1 MKTIKK
7 PVSILLSLIMVFSMF
22 AIVPIS
28 AGATTYDSDYVDA
41 SSLQVGDII
50 TGSVEYVDFYG
61 CTVVLK
67 GGGYGIGDAYSRRLE
82 SVCSEDRRING
93 DDFDFYIDE
102 GHLTLYD
109 YDDWGVFV
117 PVANNKIVDAVIIL
131 AKDGNTITLGGFDTN
146 ATFTVTWK
154 NWDGATLETDNDV
167 ALGATP
173 TYNGNT
179 PEKAEDEDNVY
190 EFAGWSPALS
200 GVVGNATY
208 TATYNEIPKP
218 KTIFAGHSITLDGNI
233 GINFYISPC
242 AAGMRPGDTG
252 ELKVNFAWAAKGPL
266 GDVASQSTTIAV
278 TPDNYKKAYDTIKVT
293 CFVCAAE
300 MTSNVKA
307 TANLNGATASE
318 EYSVRQYCNTILDE
332 NSDFSKNYK
341 ATYGTIKYGYLVDL
355 VKKMLSYGAKAQTV
369 FGINTGDLA
378 DKELSYVMQDVSSA
392 DFDNAI
398 IAANGGGADDIA
410 AKAAAFGAS
419 FKSPSLV
426 FLSENTLRLYFA
438 KENDSFSTDGLT
450 KWNDYYYAQSASIPA
465 AQLDD
470 LQEFTVSG
478 TTLRYSALD
487 YAKALATSGNGNN
500 EALAK
505 ALYWYNQAANE
516 FFFEKLVDLG
526 MLTGDYTAQDGY
538 VLSGTLTE
546 DRVITIAAGA
556 TVTLKDADITSFDGY
571 SQHAG
576 ITLLGDATI
585 LLKGANTVTGSY
597 RSCAGIYVPYGS
609 TLTIDGTGS
618 LDASSGNMDGGSATN
633 PWACGIGANNNL
645 VNQNKIQYQSG
656 NIVINGGTI
665 TAIGGAQSA
674 GIGSSLYGCCGDI
687 TINGGTVTAKC
698 VGTAGAGIGGGR
710 QGSFGNILIRN
721 TVTQVTAT
729 HGEKSGYSTAPSSIG
744 PGSVD
749 SNFPH
754 SFGTVTIEDGANVI
768 QN

>member
-28 AGATTYDSDYVDA
+28 AGATTYDSGYVEP

-50 TGSVEYVDFYG
+50 TGSVEGVYFGNY
-61 CTVVLK
+61 TVVLK
-67 GGGYGIGDAYSRRLE
+67 GGGYGTGNAYMGQLE
-82 SVCSEDRRING
+82 SVCSEDRRINPYG
-93 DDFDFYIDE
+93 FDLEIYE

-109 YDDWGVFV
+109 FDDFGEFV

-131 AKDGNTITLGGFDTN
+131 AKDENTITLGGFDTT
-146 ATFTVTWK
+146 ATFTVIWK
-154 NWDGATLETDNDV
+154 NGDDVLETDNDV
-167 ALGATP
+167 ASGATP
-173 TYNGNT
+173 TYDGNT
-179 PEKAEDEDNVY
+179 PEKAEDDDYVY
-190 EFAGWSPALS
+190 EFAGWSPALI
-200 GVVGNATY
+200 GVVENATY
-208 TATYNEIPKP
+208 TATYNAIPKP

-233 GINFYISPC
+233 GINFYISPY

-252 ELKVNFAWAAKGPL
+252 ELEVNFEWAAEDPL
-266 GDVASQSTTIAV
+266 VNVASQSTKIAV

-341 ATYGTIKYGYLVDL
+341 ATYGAIKYGYLVDL

-410 AKAAAFGAS
+410 AKAAGFGAS

-450 KWNDYYYAQSASIPA
+450 KWNDYYYAQSESIPA

-487 YAKALATSGNGNN
+487 YARALATSGNSNN

-516 FFFEKLVDLG
+516 FFVNLVDLG
-526 MLTGDYTAQDGY
+526 MLKDNYTAQDGD
-538 VLSGTLTE
+538 VLSGTLSG
-546 DRVITIAAGA
+546 DRVITIAPGA
-556 TVTLKDADITSFDGY
+556 TVTLKDADITSFPGTSY
-571 SQHAG
+571 HAG

-597 RSCAGIYVPYGS
+597 RSYAGIYVPQNY

-618 LDASSGNMDGGSATN
+618 LEASSGNMDSGSATN
-633 PWACGIGANNNL
+633 RWACGIGSNNTGENA
-645 VNQNKIQYQSG
+645 G

-665 TAIGGAQSA
+665 TAIGGSQSA
-674 GIGSSLYGCCGDI
+674 GIGSSLYSSCGDI

-698 VGTAGAGIGGGR
+698 EGFGGAGIGGGR
-710 QGSFGNILIRN
+710 MASCGNILIRN

-729 HGEKSGYSTAPSSIG
+729 HGSSNGYPTPSSIG
-744 PGSVD
+744 KGSVEYD
-749 SNFPH
+749 PNHPYSI
-754 SFGTVTIEDGANVI
+754 GTVTIEDGANVI

>member
-28 AGATTYDSDYVDA
+28 AGATTYDSGDVDVRA
-41 SSLQVGDII
+41 LQVGDII
-50 TGSVEYVDFYG
+50 TGSAEYAYG
-61 CTVVLK
+61 FNEYTVVLK
-67 GGGYGIGDAYSRRLE
+67 GGGYGTGDAYSRLLE
-82 SVCSEDRRING
+82 SVCSEDRSIPG
-93 DDFDFYIDE
+93 DAFDLYIDE

-109 YDDWGVFV
+109 FDDWGVFV
-117 PVANNKIVDAVIIL
+117 PVANNKIVDAVIVL
-131 AKDGNTITLGGFDTN
+131 AMDENTITLGGFDTN
-146 ATFTVTWK
+146 ATFTVIWK

-167 ALGATP
+167 ASGATP
-173 TYNGNT
+173 TYDGTT
-179 PEKAEDEDNVY
+179 PEKAEDDDYVY
-190 EFAGWSPALS
+190 EFAGWSPALI
-200 GVVGNATY
+200 GVVENATY

-218 KTIFAGHSITLDGNI
+218 KTIFAAHSISLDGNI
-233 GINFYISPC
+233 GINFYISPY

-252 ELKVNFAWAAKGPL
+252 ELEVNFEWAAEDPL
-266 GDVASQSTTIAV
+266 VNVASQSTKIAV

-341 ATYGTIKYGYLVDL
+341 ATYGAIKYGYLVDL

-378 DKELSYVMQDVSSA
+378 DKKLSYVIQDVSSA

-438 KENDSFSTDGLT
+438 KENDSFSTDGLK

-465 AQLDD
+465 AELDT

-487 YAKALATSGNGNN
+487 YAKALATSGNSSN

-516 FFFEKLVDLG
+516 FFVNLVDLG
-526 MLTGDYTAQDGY
+526 MLTGDYTAQDGD

-546 DRVITIAAGA
+546 DRVITIAPGA
-556 TVTLKDADITSFDGY
+556 TVTLKNADITSFPGTSY
-571 SQHAG
+571 HAG

-597 RSCAGIYVPYGS
+597 RSCAGIYVPHNY

-618 LDASSGNMDGGSATN
+618 LEASSGNMDSGSATN
-633 PWACGIGANNNL
+633 RWACGIGSNNTGANRNA
-645 VNQNKIQYQSG
+645 G

-665 TAIGGAQSA
+665 TAIGGNQCA
-674 GIGSSLYGCCGDI
+674 GIGSSLYSSCGDI

-698 VGTAGAGIGGGR
+698 EGFGGAGIGGGR
-710 QGSFGNILIRN
+710 MASCGNILIRN

-729 HGEKSGYSTAPSSIG
+729 HGSSNGLPTPSSIG
-744 PGSVD
+744 KGSVQSD
-749 SNFPH
+749 PNHPYSI
-754 SFGTVTIEDGANVI
+754 GTVTIEDGANVI

>member
-1 MKTIKK
+1 MTKKLKK

-28 AGATTYDSDYVDA
+28 AGATTYDSGYVDA
-41 SSLQVGDII
+41 RNLQVGDII
-50 TGSVEYVDFYG
+50 TGSAEYAYG
-61 CTVVLK
+61 FDEYTVVLK
-67 GGGYGIGDAYSRRLE
+67 GGTYGEGYGDFLDE
-82 SVCSEDRRING
+82 VCSEDRRING
-93 DDFDFYIDE
+93 YDFDLETDE
-102 GHLTLYD
+102 GHLTLCD
-109 YDDWGVFV
+109 YDDWGEFV

-146 ATFTVTWK
+146 ATFTVIWK
-154 NWDGATLETDNDV
+154 NWDGATLETDANV
-167 ALGATP
+167 KLGATP
-173 TYNGNT
+173 TYDGTT
-179 PEKAEDEDNVY
+179 PEKAEDDDYVY
-190 EFAGWSPALS
+190 EFAGWSPALI
-200 GVVGNATY
+200 GVVENATY

-233 GINFYISPC
+233 GINFYISPY

-252 ELKVNFAWAAKGPL
+252 ELEVNFEWAAKGPL
-266 GDVASQSTTIAV
+266 VDVASQSTTIAV

-341 ATYGTIKYGYLVDL
+341 AGYGTIKYGYLVDL
-355 VKKMLSYGAKAQTV
+355 VNKMLSYGAKAQTV
-369 FGINTGDLA
+369 FNINTGDLA

-398 IAANGGGADDIA
+398 NAANGGGADDIA
-410 AKAAAFGAS
+410 AKATAFGAS
-419 FKSPSLV
+419 FKSASLV

-450 KWNDYYYAQSASIPA
+450 KWNDYFYAQSESIPA
-465 AQLDD
+465 AQLDT

-487 YAKALATSGNGNN
+487 YAKALATSGNSNN
-500 EALAK
+500 AALAK

-516 FFFEKLVDLG
+516 FFVNLVDLG
-526 MLTGDYTAQDGY
+526 MLTSDYTAQDGD
-538 VLSGTLTE
+538 VISGTLTE
-546 DRVITIAAGA
+546 DRVITIAPGA
-556 TVTLKDADITSFDGY
+556 TVTLKDADITSFPGTSY
-571 SQHAG
+571 HAG

-585 LLKGANTVTGSY
+585 LLKGTNTVTGSHRGY
-597 RSCAGIYVPYGS
+597 AGIYVPQNY

-618 LDASSGNMDGGSATN
+618 LEASSGNMDGGSATN
-633 PWACGIGANNNL
+633 RWACGIGSNNNG
-645 VNQNKIQYQSG
+645 VNAG

-665 TAIGGAQSA
+665 TAIGGNQSA
-674 GIGSSLYGCCGDI
+674 GIGSSLYSSCGDI

-698 VGTAGAGIGGGR
+698 EGFGGAGIGGGR
-710 QGSFGNILIRN
+710 MASCGNILIRN

-729 HGEKSGYSTAPSSIG
+729 HGSSNGYPTPSSIG
-744 PGSVD
+744 KGSVESD
-749 SNFPH
+749 PNHPYSI
-754 SFGTVTIEDGANVI
+754 GTVTIEDGANVI

>member
-28 AGATTYDSDYVDA
+28 AGATTYDSGYVEA
-41 SSLQVGDII
+41 RNLQVGDII
-50 TGSVEYVDFYG
+50 TGSVEGVYFYG
-61 CTVVLK
+61 YTVVLK
-67 GGGYGIGDAYSRRLE
+67 GGEYGTGSVYIGEPE
-82 SVCSEDRRING
+82 SVCSEDRSIPG
-93 DDFDFYIDE
+93 DAFDFYIDE
-102 GHLTLYD
+102 GHIMLFD
-109 YDDWGVFV
+109 YNDWGEFV
-117 PVANNKIVDAVIIL
+117 PVANDKIVDAVIIL
-131 AKDGNTITLGGFDTN
+131 AKDGNTITLGAFDTN

-154 NWDGATLETDNDV
+154 NWDETVIETDNDV

-179 PEKAEDEDNVY
+179 PEKAEDDDYVY

-200 GVVGNATY
+200 GVSKNETY

-233 GINFYISPC
+233 GINFYISPY
-242 AAGMRPGDTG
+242 AAGMRPGDSG
-252 ELKVNFAWAAKGPL
+252 ELEVNFAWAAEGPL
-266 GDVASQSTTIAV
+266 VNVASQSTKIAV

-307 TANLNGATASE
+307 TADLNGETASE
-318 EYSVRQYCNTILDE
+318 EYSVREYCGNILDE

-341 ATYGTIKYGYLVDL
+341 ATYGAIKYGYLVDL

-378 DKELSYVMQDVSSA
+378 DKGLSYVMQDVSSA

-465 AQLDD
+465 AQLDT

-487 YAKALATSGNGNN
+487 YAKALATSVNSDNA
-500 EALAK
+500 ALAK

-516 FFFEKLVDLG
+516 FFVNLVDLG
-526 MLTGDYTAQDGY
+526 MLTGDYTAQDGD
-538 VLSGTLTE
+538 VISGTLTE
-546 DRVITIAAGA
+546 DRVITIAPGA

-768 QN
+768 QY

>member
-28 AGATTYDSDYVDA
+28 AGATTYSSGDVDA
-41 SSLQVGDII
+41 SNLQVGDII

-61 CTVVLK
+61 YTVVLK
-67 GGGYGIGDAYSRRLE
+67 GGGYGEGDAYRGRLE
-82 SVCSEDRRING
+82 SVCSEDRSIPSG
-93 DDFDFYIDE
+93 AFDLYIDE

-109 YDDWGVFV
+109 YDNWGEFV
-117 PVANNKIVDAVIIL
+117 PVANNKIVDAVIVL
-131 AKDGNTITLGGFDTN
+131 AKDGNTITLGAFDTN

-179 PEKAEDEDNVY
+179 PEKAEDDDYVY

-200 GVVGNATY
+200 GVSKNETY

-233 GINFYISPC
+233 GINFYISPY

-252 ELKVNFAWAAKGPL
+252 EIKVNFAWAAEGPL

-318 EYSVRQYCNTILDE
+318 EFSVREYCNTILDE
-332 NSDFSKNYK
+332 SSDFSKNYK

-398 IAANGGGADDIA
+398 NAANGGGADDIA

-450 KWNDYYYAQSASIPA
+450 KWNDYFYAQSASIPA
-465 AQLDD
+465 AQLDT

-487 YAKALATSGNGNN
+487 YAKALATSVNSDNA
-500 EALAK
+500 ALAK

-526 MLTGDYTAQDGY
+526 MLTGDYTAEDGY

-556 TVTLKDADITSFDGY
+556 TVTLKDADITSFPGTSY
-571 SQHAG
+571 HAG
-576 ITLLGDATI
+576 INLLGDATI
-585 LLKGANTVTGSY
+585 LLKGTNTVKGSHRFY
-597 RSCAGIYVPYGS
+597 PGIYVPEGT
-609 TLTIDGTGS
+609 TLTIDGTGT
-618 LDASSGNMDGGSATN
+618 LTASSGDTDSGQAANRWGCA
-633 PWACGIGANNNL
+633 IGANYYTNA
-645 VNQNKIQYQSG
+645 G

-665 TAIGGAQSA
+665 TAYGGHWSA
-674 GIGSSLYGCCGDI
+674 AIGSYSTKSCGNI
-687 TINGGTVTAKC
+687 TINGGTVTAST
-698 VGTAGAGIGGGR
+698 GNYAAAIGCGKGG
-710 QGSFGNILIRN
+710 SCGNILIRN

-729 HGEKSGYSTAPSSIG
+729 RGYQSASAIGKGMDSTTC
-744 PGSVD
+744 
-749 SNFPH
+749 
-754 SFGTVTIEDGANVI
+754 GTITIEDGANVI
-768 QN
+768 QY

>member
-1 MKTIKK
+1 MKTIKI

-28 AGATTYDSDYVDA
+28 AGATTYDSGYVDA
-41 SSLQVGDII
+41 RNLQVGDII
-50 TGSVEYVDFYG
+50 TGSVEYVYGFYG
-61 CTVVLK
+61 YTVVLK
-67 GGGYGIGDAYSRRLE
+67 GGGYGTGIANAGLLE

-93 DDFDFYIDE
+93 EGFDLEIDE
-102 GHLTLYD
+102 GHLTLND
-109 YDDWGVFV
+109 YDDWGSFV

-131 AKDGNTITLGGFDTN
+131 AKDANTITLGGFDAN
-146 ATFTVTWK
+146 ATFTVIWK
-154 NWDGATLETDNDV
+154 NGDDVLETDNDV
-167 ALGATP
+167 AFGATP

-179 PEKAEDEDNVY
+179 PERAEDDDYVY

-200 GVVGNATY
+200 EVSENVTY

-218 KTIFAGHSITLDGNI
+218 KTIFAGHSISLDGNI
-233 GINFYISPC
+233 GINFYISPY

-252 ELKVNFAWAAKGPL
+252 ELEVNFEWAAEDPL
-266 GDVASQSTTIAV
+266 GDVASQSTKIAV

-318 EYSVRQYCNTILDE
+318 EYSVREYCNTILDE

-341 ATYGTIKYGYLVDL
+341 ATYGAIKYGYLVDL

-398 IAANGGGADDIA
+398 NAANGGGADDIA
-410 AKAAAFGAS
+410 AKAAEFGAS

-465 AQLDD
+465 AELDT

-487 YAKALATSGNGNN
+487 YAKALATSGNSNN

-516 FFFEKLVDLG
+516 FFVNLVDLG
-526 MLTGDYTAQDGY
+526 MLTSDYTAQDGD
-538 VLSGTLTE
+538 VLSGTLSS

-556 TVTLKDADITSFDGY
+556 TVTLKNADITSFPGTSY
-571 SQHAG
+571 HAG
-576 ITLLGDATI
+576 ITLLGEATI

-597 RSCAGIYVPYGS
+597 RSCAGIYVPQNY

-618 LDASSGNMDGGSATN
+618 LEASSGNMDSGSATN
-633 PWACGIGANNNL
+633 RWACGIGSNNTGENR
-645 VNQNKIQYQSG
+645 NAG

-665 TAIGGAQSA
+665 TAIGGNQSA
-674 GIGSSLYGCCGDI
+674 GIGSSLYSSCGDI

-698 VGTAGAGIGGGR
+698 VGFGGAGIGGGR
-710 QGSFGNILIRN
+710 MASCGNILIRN

-729 HGEKSGYSTAPSSIG
+729 HGSSNGYPTPSSIG
-744 PGSVD
+744 KGSVESD
-749 SNFPH
+749 PNHPYSI
-754 SFGTVTIEDGANVI
+754 GTVTIEDGANVI